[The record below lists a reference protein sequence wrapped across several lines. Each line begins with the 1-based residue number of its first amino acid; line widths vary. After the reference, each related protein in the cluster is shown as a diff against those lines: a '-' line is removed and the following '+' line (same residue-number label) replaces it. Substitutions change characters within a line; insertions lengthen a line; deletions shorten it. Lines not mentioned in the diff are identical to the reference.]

1 MIAARRACR
10 ATRAVIVDIVEA
22 WASSPGA
29 VGPSD
34 ERLARALT
42 HARHCD
48 ECRAVIE
55 AAVLVDRRL
64 RRYARGVR
72 RAPLPDVWLRL
83 RPRVGRRGRAGWR
96 WRLGLAGLL
105 ASAALVGL
113 VVGPRAALRP
123 AAATLQEIGV
133 EAARIAARRFEEEQ
147 REAAVLAG
155 QLRVRSLPPPAR
167 PPTGPRPDP
176 RTEADGTPRWSGPD
190 GLGFAGRADRLVAER
205 SGLAGPVEPRTS

>member
-48 ECRAVIE
+48 ECRAAIE

-64 RRYARGVR
+64 RGYARGVR

-83 RPRVGRRGRAGWR
+83 RRRVGRRGRAGWR

-113 VVGPRAALRP
+113 VVGPWAAFRP

-155 QLRVRSLPPPAR
+155 RLRVRSLPPPAR
-167 PPTGPRPDP
+167 PTGPRPDP

-190 GLGFAGRADRLVAER
+190 GLGFAGQADRLGAER
-205 SGLAGPVEPRTS
+205 GGSAGRVEPRTS